1 MKRLHVQEG
10 GREFVY
16 DDLQQ
21 LEEVTRATTVALCA
35 AATAASAFVVQGCRV
50 TPTGA
55 TVRVSGGVVYIGGQL
70 LRLNA
75 VADLTL
81 PLEIV
86 ADTVPVTSDERRYE
100 DGNTHPGAAEI
111 FATVRAATITAVPKI
126 QVVDT
131 AGGLTYAQVLAAAA
145 RPLGAIEHGA
155 FDPAGF
161 DATGRGVGLHRGW
174 ALCDG
179 RNGTTDLRGR
189 FVAGYCSPAM
199 EEPNGTANLSEWQT
213 VGAVGGKNF
222 VRLDVAHLP
231 PHTHSVTRGE
241 SFLGGGGASS
251 STFGR
256 GDLNAGPVATSS
268 VGEGL
273 PHENRPPFTVLVARQ
288 WIGF

>member
-1 MKRLHVQEG
+1 MKRLLVQEG
-10 GREFVY
+10 GRELVY
-16 DDLQQ
+16 DDLLQ

-35 AATAASAFVVQGCRV
+35 AASFASAFVLQGCRV
-50 TPTGA
+50 TQTGA
-55 TVRVSGGVVYIGGQL
+55 TVRVSGGVVYISGQL

-86 ADTVPVTSDERRYE
+86 TDAAPVTSDDRRYE
-100 DGNTHPGAAEI
+100 DGSTHPGAAET
-111 FATVRAATITAVPKI
+111 FAIVRAATSTPTGKI
-126 QVVDT
+126 QITDT
-131 AGGLTYAQVLAAAA
+131 AGGLTYAMVLAAAA

-161 DATGRGVGLHRGW
+161 AVDGRGIGLHRGW

-189 FVAGYCSPAM
+189 FVAGYCSPSM
-199 EEPNGTANLSEWQT
+199 EEPNGTANLPEWQT
-213 VGAVGGKNF
+213 VGARGGNNF
-222 VRLDVAHLP
+222 VRLEVAHLP
-231 PHTHSVTRGE
+231 PHTHDVPQGE
-241 SFLGGGGASS
+241 SFLGTGASGR
-251 STFGR
+251 FGR
-256 GDLNAGPVATSS
+256 GNNGAREIAASV
-268 VGEGL
+268 VGEGV